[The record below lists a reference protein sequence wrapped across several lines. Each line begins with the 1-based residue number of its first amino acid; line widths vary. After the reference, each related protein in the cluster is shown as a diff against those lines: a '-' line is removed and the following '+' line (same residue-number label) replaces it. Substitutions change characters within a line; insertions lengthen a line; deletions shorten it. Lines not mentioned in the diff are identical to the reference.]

1 MALLRVDSNTA
12 EPCRACNLSYVFV
25 ETILRCT
32 SKKKEMNA
40 MRASYGLNEEE
51 QEMINVV
58 REFAEQYVAP
68 RAAEIDQ
75 TAQFPRDVL
84 EQMAELDIL
93 ALPFPPTYGG
103 IGASDLLVVMA
114 IEELARKCASTSLIL
129 AAQTLAGTP
138 LMLFGNE
145 QQKQFYLP
153 RLAKGEWLA
162 AYALT
167 EPEAGS
173 DAGSMRTSAVRKG
186 ESYVLNG
193 SKHFITNG
201 GLAQVT
207 VVFARTDP
215 QAGTKGMSAFLVEK
229 DSPGFSVGKV
239 EHKMG
244 IRGSQTTELVFT
256 DCEVPAQSLLGREGE
271 GFKIAMA
278 TLDRTRPCVA
288 AQALGIAQGALE
300 YALEYVKTRKQFG
313 KPIAEQQGIQF
324 MVAEMATE
332 LEAAR
337 LLVYRAAMLIDRS
350 RTEPELHFS
359 KELAMAKMYASEV
372 AVRVVDRALQLLG
385 GYGYMT
391 EYPLERMYRDVRITP
406 IYEGTNQIQRLV
418 IAREALR

>member
-1 MALLRVDSNTA
+1 M
-12 EPCRACNLSYVFV
+12 
-25 ETILRCT
+25 
-32 SKKKEMNA
+32 K
-40 MRASYGLNEEE
+40 ASYGLDEEE

-58 REFAEQYVAP
+58 SEFAEQYVAP

-300 YALEYVKTRKQFG
+300 YALEYVKTRNAIWQ
-313 KPIAEQQGIQF
+313 
-324 MVAEMATE
+324 T
-332 LEAAR
+332 
-337 LLVYRAAMLIDRS
+337 DC
-350 RTEPELHFS
+350 
-359 KELAMAKMYASEV
+359 
-372 AVRVVDRALQLLG
+372 
-385 GYGYMT
+385 
-391 EYPLERMYRDVRITP
+391 
-406 IYEGTNQIQRLV
+406 
-418 IAREALR
+418 

>member
-1 MALLRVDSNTA
+1 MNTK
-12 EPCRACNLSYVFV
+12 S
-25 ETILRCT
+25 
-32 SKKKEMNA
+32 
-40 MRASYGLNEEE
+40 ASYGLNEEE
-51 QEMINVV
+51 QEMLGVV

-75 TAQFPRDVL
+75 TAQFPWDVL
-84 EQMAELDIL
+84 EHMAQLDIL
-93 ALPFPPTYGG
+93 ALPFPPAYGG
-103 IGASDLLVVMA
+103 IGASDLLIVMA
-114 IEELARKCASTSLIL
+114 IEALAQQCASTSLIL

-138 LMLFGNE
+138 LVLFGNE
-145 QQKQFYLP
+145 QQKQSYLP

-173 DAGSMRTSAVRKG
+173 DAGSMRTSAVKSG
-186 ESYVLNG
+186 ERYVLNG

-207 VVFARTDP
+207 IVFARTDP

-229 DSPGFSVGKV
+229 DLPGFSVGKV

-256 DCEVPAQSLLGREGE
+256 DCEVPASQLLGREGD

-288 AQALGIAQGALE
+288 AQALGIAQGAME
-300 YALEYVKTRKQFG
+300 YIKMRTQFG
-313 KPIAEQQGIQF
+313 RPIAEQQGIQF
-324 MVAEMATE
+324 LVAEMATE

-350 RTEPELHFS
+350 QTEPELRFS
-359 KELAMAKMYASEV
+359 QESAMAKMYASET

-406 IYEGTNQIQRLV
+406 IYQGTNQIQRLV

>member
-1 MALLRVDSNTA
+1 
-12 EPCRACNLSYVFV
+12 
-25 ETILRCT
+25 
-32 SKKKEMNA
+32 MNA
-40 MRASYGLNEEE
+40 MRASYGLNEDE

-58 REFAEQYVAP
+58 REFAEQHVAP

-75 TAQFPRDVL
+75 TGQFPWDL
-84 EQMAELDIL
+84 KQQMADLDIL
-93 ALPFPPTYGG
+93 ALPFPPAYRG
-103 IGASDLLVVMA
+103 IGASDLLVVMTV
-114 IEELARKCASTSLIL
+114 EELARNCASTSLIL

-138 LMLFGNE
+138 IVLFGNE
-145 QQKQFYLP
+145 EQKQRYLP
-153 RLAKGEWLA
+153 PLAKGEWLA

-173 DAGSMRTSAVRKG
+173 DAGGMRTSAVRQG
-186 ESYVLNG
+186 DTYLLNG
-193 SKHFITNG
+193 TKHFITNG
-201 GLAQVT
+201 GLSQVNI
-207 VVFARTDP
+207 VFARTDP
-215 QAGTKGMSAFLVEK
+215 SAGTKGISAFLVEK
-229 DSPGFSVGKV
+229 DLPGFSVGKV

-256 DCEVPAQSLLGREGE
+256 DCEVPADKLLGREGD

-288 AQALGIAQGALE
+288 AQALGIAQGAFD
-300 YALEYVKTRKQFG
+300 YAVDYVKTRKQFG
-313 KPIAEQQGIQF
+313 KPIADQQGIQF
-324 MVAEMATE
+324 MVAEMAAE

-350 RTEPELHFS
+350 RAEPDLRFS
-359 KELAMAKMYASEV
+359 QESAMAKMFASET
-372 AVRVVDRALQLLG
+372 AVRVVDKALQLLG

-418 IAREALR
+418 VAREALR

>member
-1 MALLRVDSNTA
+1 MNTK
-12 EPCRACNLSYVFV
+12 S
-25 ETILRCT
+25 
-32 SKKKEMNA
+32 
-40 MRASYGLNEEE
+40 ASYGLNEEE
-51 QEMINVV
+51 QEMLGVV
-58 REFAEQYVAP
+58 REFAEQYVAS

-75 TAQFPRDVL
+75 TAQFPWDML
-84 EQMAELDIL
+84 EHMAQLDIL
-93 ALPFPPTYGG
+93 ALPFPPAYGG

-114 IEELARKCASTSLIL
+114 IEALARQCASTSLIL

-138 LMLFGNE
+138 LVLFGNE
-145 QQKQFYLP
+145 QQKQSYLP
-153 RLAKGEWLA
+153 RMAKGDWLA

-173 DAGSMRTSAVRKG
+173 DAGNMRTSAVKTG
-186 ESYVLNG
+186 ERYVLNG

-207 VVFARTDP
+207 IVFARTDP
-215 QAGTKGMSAFLVEK
+215 QAGTRGMSAFLVEK
-229 DSPGFSVGKV
+229 DLAGFSVGKV

-256 DCEVPAQSLLGREGE
+256 DCEVPASQLLGREGE

-300 YALEYVKTRKQFG
+300 YALEYIKMRTQFG
-313 KPIAEQQGIQF
+313 RPIAEQQGIQF

-350 RTEPELHFS
+350 QTEPELRFS
-359 KELAMAKMYASEV
+359 QESAMAKMYASET

>member
-1 MALLRVDSNTA
+1 M
-12 EPCRACNLSYVFV
+12 
-25 ETILRCT
+25 
-32 SKKKEMNA
+32 K
-40 MRASYGLNEEE
+40 ASYGLNEEE

-58 REFAEQYVAP
+58 REFAEQHVAP

-75 TAQFPRDVL
+75 TGQYPWDL
-84 EQMAELDIL
+84 KQQMADLDIL
-93 ALPFPPTYGG
+93 ALPFPPAYKG
-103 IGASDLLVVMA
+103 IGASDLLLVTA
-114 IEELARKCASTSLIL
+114 IEELARNCASTSLIL
-129 AAQTLAGTP
+129 AAHALAGTP
-138 LMLFGNE
+138 LVLFGNQE
-145 QQKQFYLP
+145 QKQYYLP
-153 RLAKGEWLA
+153 PLAKGEWLA

-173 DAGSMRTSAVRKG
+173 DAGSIRTSAVKQG
-186 ESYVLNG
+186 NTYLLNG

-207 VVFARTDP
+207 IVFARTDP
-215 QAGTKGMSAFLVEK
+215 SAGTRGISAFLVEK
-229 DSPGFSVGKV
+229 NLPGFSVGKV

-256 DCEVPAQSLLGREGE
+256 DCEVPADKLLGREGE
-271 GFKIAMA
+271 GLKIALA

-288 AQALGIAQGALE
+288 AQALGIAQGAFD
-300 YALEYVKTRKQFG
+300 YAIDYVKTRKQFG
-313 KPIAEQQGIQF
+313 KPIADQQGIQF
-324 MVAEMATE
+324 IVAEMATE

-350 RTEPELHFS
+350 QTEPDLHFS
-359 KELAMAKMYASEV
+359 QESAMAKMFASEA
-372 AVRVVDRALQLLG
+372 AVRVVDKALQLLG

>member
-1 MALLRVDSNTA
+1 
-12 EPCRACNLSYVFV
+12 
-25 ETILRCT
+25 
-32 SKKKEMNA
+32 MN
-40 MRASYGLNEEE
+40 RIKASYGLSEEE

-58 REFAEQYVAP
+58 REFAEQHVAP

-75 TAQFPRDVL
+75 TGQFPWDL
-84 EQMAELDIL
+84 KEQMAELDL
-93 ALPFPPTYGG
+93 FALPFPPAYAG
-103 IGASDLLVVMA
+103 IGASDLLIVMA
-114 IEELARKCASTSLIL
+114 IEELARRCASTSLIL

-138 LMLFGNE
+138 IVHFGNE
-145 QQKQFYLP
+145 QQKQHYLP

-173 DAGSMRTSAVRKG
+173 DAGSMRSTAVRKDDTF
-186 ESYVLNG
+186 VLNG

-201 GLAQVT
+201 GLAQVII
-207 VVFARTDP
+207 VFARTDP
-215 QAGTKGMSAFLVEK
+215 QAGTRGISAFLVEK
-229 DSPGFSVGKV
+229 DSPGFTVGKV

-256 DCEVPAQSLLGREGE
+256 DCEVPADALLGREGE

-288 AQALGIAQGALE
+288 AQALGIAQGAFE
-300 YALEYVKTRKQFG
+300 YAVDYLKTRTQFG
-313 KPIAEQQGIQF
+313 KPIADQQGIQF
-324 MVAEMATE
+324 MIAEMATE

-337 LLVYRAAMLIDRS
+337 LLVYRAAMLVDRS
-350 RTEPELHFS
+350 QDEPDLRFS
-359 KELAMAKMYASEV
+359 QESAMAKMYATET
-372 AVRVVDRALQLLG
+372 AVRVVDKALQFLG

>member
-1 MALLRVDSNTA
+1 MNT
-12 EPCRACNLSYVFV
+12 
-25 ETILRCT
+25 
-32 SKKKEMNA
+32 

-51 QEMINVV
+51 QEMVNVV
-58 REFAEQYVAP
+58 REFAEQHVAP

-75 TAQFPRDVL
+75 TGQFPWDLLR
-84 EQMAELDIL
+84 QMADLDIL
-93 ALPFPPTYGG
+93 ALPFPPAYRG
-103 IGASDLLVVMA
+103 IGASELLVVMA
-114 IEELARKCASTSLIL
+114 VEELARNCASTSLIL

-138 LMLFGNE
+138 IVLFGNE
-145 QQKQFYLP
+145 EQKQRYLP
-153 RLAKGEWLA
+153 PLAKGEWLA

-173 DAGSMRTSAVRKG
+173 DAGSMRTSAIKKG
-186 ESYVLNG
+186 DRYVLNG

-201 GLAQVT
+201 GLAQVNI
-207 VVFARTDP
+207 VFARTDP
-215 QAGTKGMSAFLVEK
+215 SSGTKGISAFLVEK
-229 DSPGFSVGKV
+229 DVPGFSVGKV

-256 DCEVPAQSLLGREGE
+256 DCEVPADTLLGREGE
-271 GFKIAMA
+271 GFKVAMA

-288 AQALGIAQGALE
+288 AQALGIAQGAFD
-300 YALEYVKTRKQFG
+300 YAVDYVKTRKQFG
-313 KPIAEQQGIQF
+313 KPIADQQGIQF

-350 RTEPELHFS
+350 HAEPDLRFS
-359 KELAMAKMYASEV
+359 QESAMAKMFASEMG
-372 AVRVVDRALQLLG
+372 VRVVDKALQLLG

-418 IAREALR
+418 VAREALH

>member
-1 MALLRVDSNTA
+1 
-12 EPCRACNLSYVFV
+12 
-25 ETILRCT
+25 
-32 SKKKEMNA
+32 MNA

-58 REFAEQYVAP
+58 REFAVQHVAP

-75 TAQFPRDVL
+75 TAQYPWDL
-84 EQMAELDIL
+84 KEQMANLDIL
-93 ALPFPPTYGG
+93 ALPFPPAYRG

-114 IEELARKCASTSLIL
+114 VEELARSCASTSLIL
-129 AAQTLAGTP
+129 AAHALAGTP
-138 LMLFGNE
+138 LVLFGNE
-145 QQKQFYLP
+145 QQKQYYLP
-153 RLAKGEWLA
+153 PLAKGEWLA

-186 ESYVLNG
+186 DRYVLNG

-207 VVFARTDP
+207 IVFARTDP
-215 QAGTKGMSAFLVEK
+215 NAGTRGMSAFLVEK
-229 DSPGFSVGKV
+229 DLPGFSVGKV

-256 DCEVPAQSLLGREGE
+256 DCEVPADTLLGREGE

-288 AQALGIAQGALE
+288 AQALGIAQGAFD
-300 YALEYVKTRKQFG
+300 YAVDYVKTRKQFG

-350 RTEPELHFS
+350 QAEPDLRFS
-359 KELAMAKMYASEV
+359 QESAMAKMFASEA
-372 AVRVVDRALQLLG
+372 AVRVVDKALQLLG